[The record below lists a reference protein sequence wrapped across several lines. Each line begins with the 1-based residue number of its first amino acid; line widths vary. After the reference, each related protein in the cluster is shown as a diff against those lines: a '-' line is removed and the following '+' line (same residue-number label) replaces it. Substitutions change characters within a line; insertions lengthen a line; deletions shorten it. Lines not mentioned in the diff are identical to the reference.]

1 MPSAVNKNGP
11 TYVPQPAQTGKA
23 SEPDFSICGPLFA
36 AAQNGDLDRINEI
49 LDKDPKRIDDQ
60 CEKHDK
66 YTPVIVAAVSGKL
79 EAVQLLCKRGANV
92 NLRDSNSYTIIK
104 LTLDK
109 GYEDIANW
117 LVDAYPDMII
127 TDPRLPKGAEWLK
140 AQFAK
145 ISNNIKDEAS
155 KPPKSVLEQLLSG
168 NLKPDTDRTVSEV
181 YWEHILLRY
190 IGDIPKDIE
199 RNYSKKLKMAFCGTF
214 DRTLQG
220 HEGIKESAR
229 LLNSVL
235 PTTQYNITG
244 THVAPKGQWVTERW
258 EYHDYDNNLQVLDGV
273 DTFLIN
279 EEKGKIEVMLINY
292 NVYELKWIDDP
303 ERPVKK
309 THNWTPV

>member
-1 MPSAVNKNGP
+1 MPSA
-11 TYVPQPAQTGKA
+11 
-23 SEPDFSICGPLFA
+23 SSDPDFGVCGLLFA
-36 AAQNGDLDRINEI
+36 AAPKGQLDKIKEI
-49 LDKDPKRIDDQ
+49 LDKDSKKINEQ
-60 CEKHDK
+60 CEKHEK

-79 EAVQLLCKRGANV
+79 DAVQLLCSRGANV

-104 LTLDK
+104 LTLHK
-109 GYEDIANW
+109 GYKDIANW
-117 LVDAYPDMII
+117 LVDACPDII
-127 TDPRLPKGAEWLK
+127 IADPRLPKGAEWLR

-145 ISNNIKDEAS
+145 MWNNIEDVAS
-155 KPPKSVLEQLLSG
+155 KPPQTVFDNLILG

-214 DRTLQG
+214 DRSLQG
-220 HEGIKESAR
+220 HAGIKESAR

-235 PTTQYNITG
+235 PTTQYSITG
-244 THVAPKGQWVTERW
+244 TP
-258 EYHDYDNNLQVLDGV
+258 VLDGI

-292 NVYELKWIDDP
+292 NMYELKWVDDP
-303 ERPVKK
+303 ERPPKK
-309 THNWTPV
+309 AHNWTPV